1 MSASSGDEPA
11 LAPAAPS
18 VFVVGAGVVGTT
30 LAASLHRAGVPVL
43 GLHGRS
49 TVTAPA
55 SPLSASGAGTGA
67 AVVATA
73 GELPEVVSR
82 ADVIILCVRDERIS
96 QVSERLR
103 RETRLRDHQIL
114 LHTSGAHA
122 AAEVLGAARAA
133 AGAIGTMHPLV
144 SFADPGL
151 FAGGLRDIAFGVEGD
166 PAARAAARFL
176 VGKLGGR
183 ALDLAAADLP
193 LYHAAAVLA
202 SNYVVAL
209 GDLARGLFIEA
220 GVSPEDALAALVPL
234 MNSVVQNLAR
244 VGLPGALTGPV
255 ERGDVS
261 TVERHLE
268 ALERRAPDLAP
279 LYRSLGR
286 EVLRIA
292 RGKSPLEAE
301 AIVRLGA
308 LLGEGGPG

>member
-1 MSASSGDEPA
+1 MSANPEDDGPA
-11 LAPAAPS
+11 SPA

-30 LAASLHRAGVPVL
+30 LAASLRGAGVPVL
-43 GLHGRS
+43 GLHGRP
-49 TVTAPA
+49 TVAARAP
-55 SPLSASGAGTGA
+55 LESAPDAGAG
-67 AVVATA
+67 VVATA
-73 GELPEVVSR
+73 GELPEAVSR

-96 QVSERLR
+96 QVAERLR
-103 RETRLRDHQIL
+103 REAHLADRQIL

-122 AAEVLGAARAA
+122 AAELLGTARG
-133 AGAIGTMHPLV
+133 AGPAIGTMHPLV

-151 FAGGLRDIAFGVEGD
+151 FAAGLRGVAFGVEGD
-166 PAARAAARFL
+166 PAARAAARIL
-176 VGKLGGR
+176 VGKLGGQ
-183 ALDLAAADLP
+183 ALDVAAGDLA

-209 GDLARGLFIEA
+209 GDLARGLFIKA
-220 GVSPEDALAALVPL
+220 GVPPEAALPALVPL
-234 MNSVVQNLAR
+234 MSSVVQNLAK

-292 RGKSPLEAE
+292 LDKSPLEAE
-301 AIVRLGA
+301 AAARLGA
-308 LLGEGGPG
+308 LFGAGGPG